1 MAASTT
7 NAEAKPAADVEYD
20 EYRQQPPTQVAPGDV
35 DELPKNYYYSPRF
48 IGSGF
53 AIAINLLAS
62 TGGFAMIAPILG
74 QIDADIGPGS
84 IIWLSLVY
92 TMMLAVGL
100 TLVGQMSD
108 VFGRRYFFIGGTLLG
123 AVGATIASRAQT
135 IPVAIGGEVL
145 VGLSAA
151 TGYSYAFVIG
161 ELVPMKWRFMAN
173 AVIFWGSM
181 PTAGFGSAIST
192 AFVLY
197 TEQGWRWA
205 YYLLIIAN
213 VTAAALYSL
222 FYFPPSFHQKHGA
235 DTIMRWVKNYD
246 YVGMFLYVAGLL
258 LFILGLSWGGSIYP
272 WKSAG
277 VIAPIIIGFL
287 CLVALMVYEA
297 KANIAEPLVPMHL
310 FKNRGFVASAIVL
323 SLGASVY
330 YSQAIVWPSMASNV
344 YANGRAMW
352 AGWAGTLVGIGITIG
367 EIIGG
372 TVAKHIGHFKY
383 QLLALISFSTI
394 SLGSMATCTPDTP
407 KTAMG
412 LVFLGS
418 TAVGWAEAIVLPAC
432 NICIKDQS
440 EIGTATGIAGSLR
453 SAISTVA
460 STIYSVVLTARE
472 TTTLSTIVPE
482 ALTKAGLSPASV
494 EEYMVEVAAGKTVAD
509 LGKISGVTADIIAIG
524 TRAYQMA
531 YADSYRTIFFTS
543 IAFGVMALI
552 VALFVPNFD
561 ALLTNEVAT
570 QLNLSG
576 KEANMSNDEKV

>member
-1 MAASTT
+1 MASE
-7 NAEAKPAADVEYD
+7 EAKPGEVEYD
-20 EYRQQPPTQVAPGDV
+20 EYRRQAGGTHVAAGDI
-35 DELPKNYYYSPRF
+35 DEVPKNYYYSARF
-48 IGSGF
+48 LGSGL
-53 AIAINLLAS
+53 AISINLLAS
-62 TGGFAMIAPILG
+62 TGGFAMVAPILAD
-74 QIDADIGPGS
+74 IDADIGPGS

-92 TMMLAVGL
+92 TMMLAIGL

-135 IPVAIGGEVL
+135 IPVVIGGEVL

-161 ELVPMKWRFMAN
+161 ELVPMKWRFVAN

-222 FYFPPSFHQKHGA
+222 FYFPPNFHQKHGT
-235 DTIMRWVKNYD
+235 DSVMQWVKNYD
-246 YVGMFLYVAGLL
+246 YIGMFLYLAGLL

-277 VIAPIIIGFL
+277 VIAPIIIGFF
-287 CLVALMVYEA
+287 CLAALMVYEA
-297 KANIAEPLVPMHL
+297 KANIAEPLVPIHL

-330 YSQAIVWPSMASNV
+330 YSQAIVWPAMASTV

-352 AGWAGTLVGIGITIG
+352 AGWAGTLVGIGVTIG

-372 TVAKHIGHFKY
+372 TFARHIGKFKY
-383 QLLALISFSTI
+383 QLLTLITISTI
-394 SLGSMATCTPDTP
+394 SLGCMTICTPDTP

-412 LVFLGS
+412 LVFLAS
-418 TAVGWAEAIVLPAC
+418 TAVGWAESIVLPAC
-432 NICIKDQS
+432 NICIEDQN

-460 STIYSVVLTARE
+460 STIYSVVLTVRE
-472 TTTLSTIVPE
+472 TATLSTVVPA
-482 ALTKAGLSPASV
+482 ALAQAGLSASSI
-494 EEYMVEVAAGKTVAD
+494 EEYMTAVSAGETAAE
-509 LGKISGVTADIIAIG
+509 LSKISGVTSQVISVG
-524 TRAYQMA
+524 TRAYQIA
-531 YADSYRTIFFTS
+531 YADAYRTIFFTS
-543 IAFGVMALI
+543 IAFGSLALI
-552 VALFVPNFD
+552 VAMFVPNFD
-561 ALLTNEVAT
+561 ALLTNKVAT
-570 QLNLSG
+570 QLNLSN
-576 KEANMSNDEKV
+576 KKANVTNDEKV

>member
-1 MAASTT
+1 MASD
-7 NAEAKPAADVEYD
+7 EVKPGDVEYN
-20 EYRQQPPTQVAPGDV
+20 EYRQQAGVAHVAAGDI
-35 DELPKNYYYSPRF
+35 DEVPKNYYYSARF

-62 TGGFAMIAPILG
+62 TGGFAMVAPILG
-74 QIDADIGPGS
+74 DIAADIGPGS

-92 TMMLAVGL
+92 TMMLAIGL

-135 IPVAIGGEVL
+135 IPTVIGGEVL

-161 ELVPMKWRFMAN
+161 ELVPMKWRFAAN

-197 TEQGWRWA
+197 TDQGWRWA

-222 FYFPPSFHQKHGA
+222 FYFPPNFHQKHGT
-235 DTIMRWVKNYD
+235 DTVMRWVKNYD
-246 YVGMFLYVAGLL
+246 YIGMFLYLAGLL

-277 VIAPIIIGFL
+277 VIAPIIIGFA
-287 CLVALMVYEA
+287 CLVGLMVYEA
-297 KANIAEPLVPMHL
+297 KANIAEPLVPIHL

-330 YSQAIVWPSMASNV
+330 YSQAIVWPSMAANV

-372 TVAKHIGHFKY
+372 TFAKHIGKFKF
-383 QLLALISFSTI
+383 QLLALITISTI
-394 SLGSMATCTPDTP
+394 SLGAMTTCTPDTP

-412 LVFLGS
+412 LVFLAS

-432 NICIKDQS
+432 NICIEDQN

-472 TTTLSTIVPE
+472 TTTLSTVVPA
-482 ALTKAGLSPASV
+482 ALAQAGLSTSSIEA
-494 EEYMVEVAAGKTVAD
+494 YMTAVSEGETATE
-509 LGKISGVTADIIAIG
+509 LSKIPGVTSQIIAIG
-524 TRAYQMA
+524 SRAYQVA
-531 YADSYRTIFFTS
+531 YADAYRTIFFTS
-543 IAFGVMALI
+543 IAFGGMALI
-552 VALFVPNFD
+552 VAMFVPNFD
-561 ALLTNEVAT
+561 ALLTNKVAT
-570 QLNLSG
+570 QLNLSN
-576 KEANMSNDEKV
+576 KEAKVANDEKV